1 MRQAGNLDARSRNR
15 VLDLFEFIALTW
27 DVELRRFE
35 PRTSCMPYT
44 HDPSRVIARGRP
56 EWI

>member
-1 MRQAGNLDARSRNR
+1 MIQIAA
-15 VLDLFEFIALTW
+15 DLRTRWVELR
-27 DVELRRFE
+27 VELRRFE

-44 HDPSRVIARGRP
+44 HDPSRVIAHGRP